1 MINIF
6 NWKNQYLKAK
16 NAATPALTHTSYSK
30 SDGISKNITK
40 LVEWPVVDNV
50 PLLETTLYTGQLY
63 IPVSGIFLSACG
75 TRCNMGNAKNK
86 YDNYMNITI

>member
-1 MINIF
+1 
-6 NWKNQYLKAK
+6 
-16 NAATPALTHTSYSK
+16 
-30 SDGISKNITK
+30 
-40 LVEWPVVDNV
+40 
-50 PLLETTLYTGQLY
+50 LY